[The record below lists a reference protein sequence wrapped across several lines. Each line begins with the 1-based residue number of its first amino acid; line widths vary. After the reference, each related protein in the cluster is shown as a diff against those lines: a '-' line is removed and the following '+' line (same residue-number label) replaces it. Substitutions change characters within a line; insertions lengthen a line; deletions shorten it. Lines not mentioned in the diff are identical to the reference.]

1 MFTSTYLSLMG
12 ANIIPIRK
20 SKKLN
25 RPKRF
30 AYEMEIDWE
39 KTVYLTVLFVLKSL
53 ALIYGIAALLQ

>member
-1 MFTSTYLSLMG
+1 MFTSAYLSLMG

-30 AYEMEIDWE
+30 AYEMKIDWE
-39 KTVYLTVLFVLKSL
+39 KTVYLTIFFVLKPLVS
-53 ALIYGIAALLQ
+53 IYGIVALLQ